1 MVQYSIC
8 LWWSISHRY
17 GALFCVQICY
27 SLPIPHICHF
37 FYTDRIFENQ
47 ILHPKKR
54 LKAPKTLKM
63 SLKKS
68 NICIFFTQSGKIYT
82 WQKIFTQAPPVVPVT
97 NMRYAPYLLILIFW
111 ILNLHIIMS
120 QVKKIQRDTFFLEKF
135 TPDRKFLHRH
145 VCGVCDKYEVCHTGS
160 QPTF

>member
-1 MVQYSIC
+1 MYTYILLQFTRGFCDISKQIMKIFWQYWIK
-8 LWWSISHRY
+8 WSPKYVTS
-17 GALFCVQICY
+17 
-27 SLPIPHICHF
+27 IPHICHF

-82 WQKIFTQAPPVVPVT
+82 WQKIFTQTCLWCLWQIWGMFPNSA
-97 NMRYAPYLLILIFW
+97 L
-111 ILNLHIIMS
+111 S
-120 QVKKIQRDTFFLEKF
+120 QYFGHLQHWYIKRLPTLEL
-135 TPDRKFLHRH
+135 DYGH
-145 VCGVCDKYEVCHTGS
+145 
-160 QPTF
+160 

>member
-1 MVQYSIC
+1 MNNMQGLLYDTISPKYLLQEVC
-8 LWWSISHRY
+8 LENIKSQSLTGWSSDDDCDTCRPRL
-17 GALFCVQICY
+17 LFN
-27 SLPIPHICHF
+27 IPHICHF

-82 WQKIFTQAPPVVPVT
+82 WQKFFTQTCLWCLWQIWGMHQIAKYSWFFHF
-97 NMRYAPYLLILIFW
+97 RIIFNTAMTFS
-111 ILNLHIIMS
+111 L
-120 QVKKIQRDTFFLEKF
+120 KI
-135 TPDRKFLHRH
+135 
-145 VCGVCDKYEVCHTGS
+145 GA
-160 QPTF
+160 